1 MKRVVR
7 LYYGF
12 QFFFPLLLWLPI
24 FYEYQKRMGLS
35 DQQIFGIQ
43 SFYYVIFCLLEIPT
57 GMYADRWGYRQSLR
71 LGAATIFVGNLL
83 PIFSVGYQGFLAH
96 FFLVALS
103 RSLISGA
110 SNAYLYE
117 YLKRRRSVEK
127 FKRVEGNARAYGLV
141 GKVVCWAGVGA
152 LMEWHI
158 TLPYWLSTL
167 CSLVSFVYA
176 EKLPEQENLP
186 QIGKG
191 FSGIWSEKF
200 LPIISTLRNSPFLI
214 LVMLQGVGI
223 FVLARLCQV
232 NLYQPILQEKNFSLV
247 SYGWIMSAM
256 TIFEAIGSAWP
267 NWLRRIF
274 SDLSAVFLLTI
285 VVALSLSLM
294 AMSGKGGTMA
304 GLLLFAY
311 ATGLAYPI
319 QRQVLNDA
327 ITDSRFR
334 ATLLSIESIIDRTIC
349 AAIVPFIAGFV
360 SLGQTSL
367 FLHVSAAVTIVFVAL
382 LMIFNSIRG
391 NPQCSENAA

>member
-1 MKRVVR
+1 MKKVIR

-35 DQQIFGIQ
+35 DPQIFGIQ
-43 SFYYVIFCLLEIPT
+43 SLYYIVFCLLEIPT
-57 GMYADRWGYRQSLR
+57 GVFADRWGYRQSLR

-83 PIFSVGYQGFLAH
+83 PIFSFGYQGFLAH

-117 YLKRRRSVEK
+117 YLKRHRSVEK
-127 FKRVEGNARAYGLV
+127 YKLVEGNARAYGLV
-141 GKVVCWAGVGA
+141 GKVVCWSVVGA

-158 TLPYWLSTL
+158 TLPYWLSAL
-167 CSLVSFVYA
+167 CSLISFIYA
-176 EKLPEQENLP
+176 ESLPEQANPPES
-186 QIGKG
+186 GRGMAG
-191 FSGIWSEKF
+191 FWSGKF
-200 LPIISTLRNSPFLI
+200 LPMVSTLRRSPFL
-214 LVMLQGVGI
+214 LMVMFQGVGI

-232 NLYQPILQEKNFSLV
+232 NLYQPILQEKNFSLI
-247 SYGWIMSAM
+247 SYGWLMAAM
-256 TIFEAIGSAWP
+256 TIFEAWGSARP
-267 NWLRRIF
+267 NWLQKIF
-274 SDLSAVFLLTI
+274 SDVSAVFLLTI
-285 VVALSLSLM
+285 VVALSLSLI
-294 AMSGKGGTMA
+294 AISDKAGTMM
-304 GLLLFAY
+304 GLFLFAY

-334 ATLLSIESIIDRTIC
+334 ATLLSVESIIDRTIC

-360 SLGQTSL
+360 SEGKTSL
-367 FLHVSAAVTIVFVAL
+367 FLNISAGATVVFVVL
-382 LMIFNSIRG
+382 LVMLNSFRKDT
-391 NPQCSENAA
+391 PCSEKAA